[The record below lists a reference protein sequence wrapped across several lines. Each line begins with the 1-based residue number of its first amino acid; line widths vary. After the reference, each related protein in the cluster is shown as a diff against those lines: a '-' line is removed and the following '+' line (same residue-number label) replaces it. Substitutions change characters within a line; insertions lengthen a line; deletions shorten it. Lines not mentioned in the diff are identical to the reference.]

1 MFARIAGS
9 IVAGILAIAG
19 LFMWVATID
28 SILRYGS
35 GGVALPFALFWT
47 AVWLLLCWAAAGML
61 VVLFGMRSRAAKV
74 TLWTAVV
81 ITVIGL
87 VIWGIGLGMSN

>member
-1 MFARIAGS
+1 MLARVAGS
-9 IVAGILAIAG
+9 IVAGTLALAG

-47 AVWLLLCWAAAGML
+47 AVWLMLCWAAAGTL
-61 VVLFGMRSRAAKV
+61 VALFGARSRTAKI
-74 TLWTAVV
+74 TLWTSVAITAV
-81 ITVIGL
+81 GL